1 MTDFLEEQRPDDS
14 YATILINL
22 FWEVKEGDAIDG
34 ARDAVQGDLA
44 AENLLVRRSPRCA
57 SRCQGAQDDVR
68 VQDQDYD
75 GIKTEDLT
83 CRQHPAP
90 TEEPTEDRENGCV
103 NSVSAVSANHKC

>member
-44 AENLLVRRSPRCA
+44 TEDLLVRRSPRCA

-75 GIKTEDLT
+75 GIKTEDT
-83 CRQHPAP
+83 SARTQHPPKNRPKTVKTGA
-90 TEEPTEDRENGCV
+90 
-103 NSVSAVSANHKC
+103 